1 MCLMRYE
8 TRLSQ
13 GERTA
18 SEMPR
23 CKTCTVFHPLTS
35 ALKMNK
41 GAHCHRD
48 KLKRRLAHTRGKLTW
63 ADIQHPTTDVLLDTL
78 CHPQHAV
85 VEKKVATTLKKTK
98 RCPT

>member
-1 MCLMRYE
+1 MWLMRHE
-8 TRLSQ
+8 TSQ

-23 CKTCTVFHPLTS
+23 YKTCTVFHPLTS

-41 GAHCHRD
+41 GVHCHKN

-63 ADIQHPTTDVLLDTL
+63 PNLTFNIPLLISCWTHYATL
-78 CHPQHAV
+78 SMQW
-85 VEKKVATTLKKTK
+85 LKRK
-98 RCPT
+98 